1 MSVSTVPEGG
11 AYTIL
16 TDSACDIPA
25 AALAEWG
32 VPCCSQT
39 FVWDGSPRQY
49 TNDETPLKTFYARMR
64 KGGVAKTSAING
76 AVLKAAFER
85 ELANGRDVL
94 YLALSGGLSATYNAG
109 RIAAEELRE
118 AYPAGKVLV
127 VDSLSASAG
136 FGLLLYLT
144 VQRKKA
150 GASLEEAAAFAEDL
164 RMRLCHWFTV
174 DDLTYLKR
182 GGRVSSTA
190 AFVAGVLHIKPV
202 LHMDN
207 EGHLVNMGQGQRQAR
222 RRQGAGGQI
231 RRSCSRSRRRYRV
244 YLPRRLPGG
253 CGNPQTDAG
262 GAVRRVGCAHRGHRP
277 GDRRSLRPGNA
288 GAVLRGNGAVAGGLR
303 AAIILLKE

>member
-207 EGHLVNMGQGQRQAR
+207 EGHLVNMGKVNGR
-222 RRQGAGGQI
+222 RAAVKALADKFGALAADPAGGTVFI
-231 RRSCSRSRRRYRV
+231 SHGDCPEDAETLKRMLAERYGASVARTV
-244 YLPRRLPGG
+244 DIGPVIGAHSGPG
-253 CGNPQTDAG
+253 TLALFF
-262 GAVRRVGCAHRGHRP
+262 VGTER
-277 GDRRSLRPGNA
+277 
-288 GAVLRGNGAVAGGLR
+288 
-303 AAIILLKE
+303 